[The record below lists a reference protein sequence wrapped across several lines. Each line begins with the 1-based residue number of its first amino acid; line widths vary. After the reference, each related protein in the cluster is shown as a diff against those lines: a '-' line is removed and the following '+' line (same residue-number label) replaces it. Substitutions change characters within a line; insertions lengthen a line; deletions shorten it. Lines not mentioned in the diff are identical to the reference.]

1 MTYRCS
7 ECMRIFEDALDL
19 YLSMDG
25 PDYVYVCP
33 YCGTDGYIEDLEESE

>member
-7 ECMRIFEDALDL
+7 QCMRIFEDALDL

-25 PDYVYVCP
+25 PDYVHVCP